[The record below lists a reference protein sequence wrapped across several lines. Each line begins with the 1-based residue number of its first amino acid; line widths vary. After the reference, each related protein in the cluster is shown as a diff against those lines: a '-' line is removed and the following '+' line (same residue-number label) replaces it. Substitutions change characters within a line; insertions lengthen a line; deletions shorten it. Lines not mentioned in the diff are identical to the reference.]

1 MLTRH
6 SRWPTANDLCL
17 SWISLSSVP
26 SNFMSLQSPW
36 VKFIC
41 LRVLVWFIR
50 HMYSQGFI
58 ESTDNPGEQRD
69 PHCSLFLSAHL
80 HSFFNSPLTS
90 RPTETMGFSHHKCI
104 PQLFVLRVLCVSICP
119 HVGKR
124 SFADIVTYWGS
135 WVVKS
140 PVIPGTGLLPP
151 SYCMPLSPAF
161 LSAAINPPGWHEPRK
176 G

>member
-26 SNFMSLQSPW
+26 SIFMSLQSPW

-69 PHCSLFLSAHL
+69 PHCSLFLSAHQWL
-80 HSFFNSPLTS
+80 TIPPRVKAQTLVTSNPKDPTPSSVLPAIFYSLTFNTNWSDVTCMSISSNHSVK
-90 RPTETMGFSHHKCI
+90 HI
-104 PQLFVLRVLCVSICP
+104 
-119 HVGKR
+119 
-124 SFADIVTYWGS
+124 YWDRAS
-135 WVVKS
+135 LYS
-140 PVIPGTGLLPP
+140 PGTWYTDQADLKLIEIPLPEP
-151 SYCMPLSPAF
+151 SECW
-161 LSAAINPPGWHEPRK
+161 N
-176 G
+176 